1 MVVGAGHHGHSARGH
16 GTAGHVTGAR
26 VVAGHAARVPDIPL
40 PGSDAKLLG
49 QRIMVGF
56 HGTRPTATLLSQVR
70 SGAAGAVIL
79 FGSNVVSRSQTLAL
93 TGALQRA
100 ARAGHNPRLLI
111 ATDQE
116 GGEVKRLPGPPDLSP
131 PQIAASGSTAVA
143 RREGRETGALLRRWG
158 IEMDLAPVADV
169 PTTPSAFIAREG
181 RAFSSHAAVT
191 ARDAA
196 AFAQGLQAARVA
208 ATAKHFP
215 GLGSA
220 LVNTDD
226 ARQEQL
232 HPSATQR
239 AAALRP
245 YATMIGQGLDAIMV
259 ADAGFPAYDPSGAV
273 AALSPRIIGGLL
285 RHTLH
290 FGGVVITDSLGS
302 NTGHSPTAA
311 GVLAARAG
319 ADMLLYS
326 DQAPGELAALRAA
339 LRRGQIP
346 RADADAAYRRIV
358 ALKRTL
364 GLA

>member
-1 MVVGAGHHGHSARGH
+1 MVVGAGHHGHAARGRSD
-16 GTAGHVTGAR
+16 GGRRATAR
-26 VVAGHAARVPDIPL
+26 AATAPNIPL
-40 PGSDAKLLG
+40 PRSDAKLLG

-56 HGTRPTATLLSQVR
+56 RGTRPTATLLSQVR
-70 SGAAGAVIL
+70 SGRAGAVIL

-143 RREGRETGALLRRWG
+143 RRQGRETGALLRRWG

-196 AFAQGLQAARVA
+196 AFAQGLQSARVA

-226 ARQEQL
+226 ARHEQL

-239 AAALRP
+239 AAALKP
-245 YATMIGQGLDAIMV
+245 YATMVAQGLDAIMA

-290 FGGVVITDSLGS
+290 FGGVVITDSLGT
-302 NTGHSPTAA
+302 NTGHAPTAA

-319 ADMLLYS
+319 ADLLLYT
-326 DQAPGELAALRAA
+326 DQAPGELAALRTA
-339 LRRGQIP
+339 LGRGQIA
-346 RADADAAYRRIV
+346 RAGADAAYRRIV